1 MKLKVLSVSQLND
14 SLSSYIY
21 ANPIFSSIRVMGE
34 VFNLKK
40 TPYGY
45 TFLSLKDDMSKIS
58 AMTYLEDFDVKV
70 GDTIT
75 VQGKIN
81 LYKKGGT
88 YSLLINSYEKSGR
101 GQEYENFKI
110 LYEKLEK
117 EGYFKSEI
125 KKAIPK
131 YPQSIGVITSASGAA
146 VQDIM
151 AVIKR
156 RYPIVKLYIYDS
168 KMQGEYVEQSV
179 ISGIKRLEEVNV
191 DTIII
196 SRGGGDFDDLSSF
209 NSENI
214 AKAVY
219 ECPIPIISAIGHE
232 IDFVICDFVADMR
245 ASTPTM
251 AGELSVPDISELS
264 TKIKLLES
272 KILSSYKNGINRYKN
287 ILSTCISKI
296 KSNAPYKKISDK
308 KNHISKLE
316 LNLKV
321 QYEKKILELKSDI
334 EKLDLDL
341 KNKYEKKIQKSKNKV
356 DFLVSVIEENNYV
369 KIMSKGFAIV
379 EKQSKLIKSSMDLKD
394 KDIIKVKM
402 IDGTVSA
409 VVKGE

>member
-1 MKLKVLSVSQLND
+1 MKLKVLTVSQVND

-21 ANPIFSSIRVMGE
+21 ANPIFSSVRVVGE

-40 TPYGY
+40 TAYGY

-117 EGYFKSEI
+117 AGYFKSKI

-131 YPQSIGVITSASGAA
+131 FPQSIGVITSASGAA

-156 RYPIVKLYIYDS
+156 RYPVVKLYIYDS

-179 ISGIKRLEEVNV
+179 INGIRRLEEVNV

-219 ECPIPIISAIGHE
+219 ECSIPIISAIGHE

-251 AGELSVPDISELS
+251 AGELSVPDISELR
-264 TKIKLLES
+264 TKIRLLES
-272 KILSSYKNGINRYKN
+272 KLISSYKNEIIRYKN
-287 ILSTCISKI
+287 TLTNCISKI

-316 LNLKV
+316 ANLKV
-321 QYEKKILELKSDI
+321 EYEKKILELKSYI

-341 KNKYEKKIQKSKNKV
+341 KNKYEKKIQQSKNKV
-356 DFLVSVIEENNYV
+356 DFLISVIEENNYV

-379 EKQSKLIKSSMDLKD
+379 EKQSKVVKSSKDLKD
-394 KDIIKVKM
+394 KDIIRVKM
-402 IDGTVSA
+402 IDGTISA

>member
-1 MKLKVLSVSQLND
+1 MKLKILSVSQLND

-131 YPQSIGVITSASGAA
+131 YPQSIGVITSESGAA

-156 RYPIVKLYIYDS
+156 RYPVVKLYIYDS

-179 ISGIKRLEEVNV
+179 ISGIKRLEEMSV

-264 TKIKLLES
+264 TKVKLLES
-272 KILSSYKNGINRYKN
+272 KILSSYKNEINRYKN

-316 LNLKV
+316 LNLKI

-379 EKQSKLIKSSMDLKD
+379 EKQSKLIKSSKDLKD

>member
-117 EGYFKSEI
+117 EGYFKSEV

-179 ISGIKRLEEVNV
+179 ISGIKRLEEMSV

-394 KDIIKVKM
+394 KDIIRVKM

>member
-146 VQDIM
+146 VQDII

-179 ISGIKRLEEVNV
+179 INGIKRLEEISV

>member
-156 RYPIVKLYIYDS
+156 RYPVVKLYIYDS

-179 ISGIKRLEEVNV
+179 ISGIKRLEEMSV

-209 NSENI
+209 NSDNI

-264 TKIKLLES
+264 TKVKLLES
-272 KILSSYKNGINRYKN
+272 KILSSYKN
-287 ILSTCISKI
+287 
-296 KSNAPYKKISDK
+296 
-308 KNHISKLE
+308 E
-316 LNLKV
+316 KV
-321 QYEKKILELKSDI
+321 LTVPLGKYI
-334 EKLDLDL
+334 DLYIRFVL
-341 KNKYEKKIQKSKNKV
+341 
-356 DFLVSVIEENNYV
+356 FL
-369 KIMSKGFAIV
+369 
-379 EKQSKLIKSSMDLKD
+379 
-394 KDIIKVKM
+394 
-402 IDGTVSA
+402 
-409 VVKGE
+409 

>member
-1 MKLKVLSVSQLND
+1 MKLKVLTVSQVND

-21 ANPIFSSIRVMGE
+21 ANPIFSSVRVVGE

-117 EGYFKSEI
+117 AGYFKSEI

-131 YPQSIGVITSASGAA
+131 FPQSIGVITSASGAA

-156 RYPIVKLYIYDS
+156 RYPVVKLYIYDS

-179 ISGIKRLEEVNV
+179 INGIRRLEEVNV

-219 ECPIPIISAIGHE
+219 ESSIPIISAIGHE

-251 AGELSVPDISELS
+251 AGELSVPDISELR
-264 TKIKLLES
+264 TKIRLLES
-272 KILSSYKNGINRYKN
+272 KLISSYKNEIIRYKN
-287 ILSTCISKI
+287 TLTNCISKI

-316 LNLKV
+316 ANLKV
-321 QYEKKILELKSDI
+321 EYEKKILELKSYI

-341 KNKYEKKIQKSKNKV
+341 KNKYEKKIQQSKNKV
-356 DFLVSVIEENNYV
+356 DFLISVIEENNYV

-379 EKQSKLIKSSMDLKD
+379 EKQSKVVKSSKDLKD
-394 KDIIKVKM
+394 KDIIRVKM
-402 IDGTVSA
+402 IDGTISA

>member
-179 ISGIKRLEEVNV
+179 INGIKRLEEISV

-356 DFLVSVIEENNYV
+356 DFLVSMIEENNYV